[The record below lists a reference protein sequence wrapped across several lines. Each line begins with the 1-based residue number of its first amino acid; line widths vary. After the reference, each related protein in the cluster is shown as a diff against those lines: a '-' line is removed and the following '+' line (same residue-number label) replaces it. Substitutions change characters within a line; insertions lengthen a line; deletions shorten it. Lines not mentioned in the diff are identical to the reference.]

1 MSVPHLV
8 ITCLPLLVSSSP
20 SSLTYHYGDGSYY
33 TGAVDSEGRPRE
45 GVLYSRAGHVSYNGS
60 YERGL
65 YHGEGSW
72 YGEGG
77 EKYQGEF
84 RGGEASGK
92 GVWTDKNTGEKVE
105 GQFKNG
111 MVSGEAVWDR
121 PVHGVRLEGVFKR
134 GHAHGHGVVVWPDM
148 GYKFSSQFK
157 KGYPHGIA
165 VLSYPNS
172 TTAWTGRFTN
182 GVPKEE
188 VAEQDIKKIFDFFTE
203 HPFRSKIKLTNI

>member
-60 YERGL
+60 YE
-65 YHGEGSW
+65 
-72 YGEGG
+72 
-77 EKYQGEF
+77 
-84 RGGEASGK
+84 K
-92 GVWTDKNTGEKVE
+92 GVWTDNNTGEKVE

-188 VAEQDIKKIFDFFTE
+188 VAQQDIKKIFDFFTE